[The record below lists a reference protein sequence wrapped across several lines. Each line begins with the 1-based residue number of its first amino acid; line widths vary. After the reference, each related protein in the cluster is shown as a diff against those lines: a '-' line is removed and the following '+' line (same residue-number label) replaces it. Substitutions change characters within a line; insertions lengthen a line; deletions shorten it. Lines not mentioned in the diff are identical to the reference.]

1 MKLTELERN
10 QNHKRAGASCRL
22 FCVLSRECNE
32 SNTDDDITIHARD
45 RRAKAIFRIN
55 YRLMFVKHQL

>member
-32 SNTDDDITIHARD
+32 SNTDDDITIHARVW
-45 RRAKAIFRIN
+45 AKAIFRIN
-55 YRLMFVKHQL
+55 YRLMFVKHQS